1 MIVIPIYDVV
11 VIPHTT
17 IYLNKDYYK
26 RMTGVEP
33 KSGAEVVFV
42 FEKEETNYNALNESS
57 FQPIGVAGEVIEPN
71 VNDYVAIKTSE
82 RLNIKSV
89 TLENHMIE
97 VETTERPDIEDL
109 PDEERKQ
116 DLERVKNGLLNALQY
131 IQGGNLYRS
140 WVMRIKSLGEVIAT
154 STGWMAIEPE
164 DKYAFV
170 ATDSVK
176 EREQL
181 YLNAIFENL
190 EIYKVTNEAEAAQE
204 SENQKVYREQAIK
217 KQMEFLQKELDA
229 MHPEN
234 VSEVRKFELKIN
246 KCKMNKEADKEAR
259 KALNRMKQEG
269 QNSPEYGQLYNY
281 LDFMTSVPWKK
292 QRFKNIDL
300 NKAQEVLDADH
311 YGLKKVKDRILEQ
324 IAVMNLNKTQSGS
337 ILLFVG
343 APGTGK
349 TSIGQSIAKAL
360 GRKYVRVALG
370 GVRDEAEIR
379 GHRRTYVGAM
389 PGRIMDAINKAG
401 TSNPVMVLD
410 EVDKLSQS
418 YNGDPASALLE
429 VLDPEQNFSFTDHYM
444 NVPYDLSDVF
454 FIATANSVDTIP
466 EPLLNRMEVIQFNG
480 YTPLEKKQ
488 IALQHLLPKTIKEMG
503 LKPEQLE
510 ISDDMISTII
520 SDYTME
526 AGVRGLK
533 KRLNTIGR
541 VAAVDIVKGA
551 DKVTVTKD
559 NIRHFLDMR
568 PIIHD
573 HILETKQPGIVT
585 GLAWTQVG
593 GEILF
598 IETALTKGKGN
609 IIITGQLGDVMKESA
624 QIAISIVKS
633 RFPDKADLFENH
645 DLHIHVPEGAVPK
658 DGPSAGITLTTAL
671 SSLVNNKPVDPT
683 IAMTGEVSLRQKV
696 MPIGGLPEKLMAAQ
710 RAGVKT
716 VFIPKDN
723 KPDIEDVAQE
733 VKDSLTI
740 IPVDSV
746 EDVLKGTHIIED

>member
-116 DLERVKNGLLNALQY
+116 DLERAKNGLLNALQY

-723 KPDIEDVAQE
+723 KPDLEDVAQE

>member
-389 PGRIMDAINKAG
+389 PGRIMDAINKAA

-723 KPDIEDVAQE
+723 KPDLEDVAQE

>member
-109 PDEERKQ
+109 PDDQRKE

-154 STGWMAIEPE
+154 STGWMAIEPD

-170 ATDSVK
+170 ATDSLK

-204 SENQKVYREQAIK
+204 NENQKVYREQAIK

-723 KPDIEDVAQE
+723 KPDLEDVAQE